1 MRDRQ
6 NAIEKPQDESV
17 KELLTKMLKRTQL
30 RIVDVENRKKIDID
44 THNRDLQQLHK
55 DQERLNKMI
64 ERLNKKIERF

>member
-64 ERLNKKIERF
+64 ERL

>member
-30 RIVDVENRKKIDID
+30 RIVDVENRKKIDLD

-64 ERLNKKIERF
+64 ERL